1 MWGKLLSI
9 GLFFFIFTAT
19 LDSKAVTA
27 DEAFLSADV
36 IHTEIKN
43 PQIFNANTCAGYI
56 QSKADVIRSMP
67 LGHYLP
73 KESSDK
79 LKFKDIAQLT
89 VNKIFDIRLILKEKL
104 TEFYKAQTLTSDC
117 IVAIRQGMRVA
128 RTAEEM
134 ILTYQLRNNMLPAI
148 TNPKK
153 SNGTLLGD
161 YPQTIK
167 NPKFYNSDQEV
178 ELKSGDILL
187 MRGIAVVSAL
197 IARVG
202 DEDAMFSH
210 IGVFYIHP
218 ETQKK
223 YIIES
228 LIETGF
234 KVTPYEEWMEI
245 VESRVAVYRFPVES
259 VAEDA
264 AQKLYDYFVD
274 YKSKHNGKTIPYDF
288 EMDLNNYNKMFC
300 SEVARLG
307 YELATD
313 GNYKLPTFITSAKKL
328 EKSGYLK
335 QLGIKNSYLF
345 SPNDMEIEPDFELI
359 AEFRRID
366 RLMALR
372 ASDIAMQSIF
382 DWMYEQSYKLKVSA
396 LSVLKNKFG
405 KLIDN
410 IGLKDYGIPKG
421 MPAKTIETM
430 ALTRMLQKDVLIA
443 HLDKFEKEYADQN
456 GEVPSH
462 QDLMK
467 ELNEFRKR
475 DCLNYKNRK
484 TLKAEVLFHHYFSPD
499 NLICD

>member
-9 GLFFFIFTAT
+9 GVFFFLSFLTMDLRAIA
-19 LDSKAVTA
+19 S
-27 DEAFLSADV
+27 DELLESTGL
-36 IHTEIKN
+36 IHSEIQN
-43 PQIFNANTCAGYI
+43 PQIFNANTCASYI
-56 QSKADVIRSMP
+56 QTKGDLVRSMP
-67 LGHYLP
+67 FEYYFP
-73 KESSDK
+73 KDAAKKDNFKGYAKSVVES
-79 LKFKDIAQLT
+79 L
-89 VNKIFDIRLILKEKL
+89 FDIRLILKEKL
-104 TEFYKAQTLTSDC
+104 TEFYKAQTLTPDC
-117 IVAIRQGMRVA
+117 VAAIRQGVRVA

-134 ILTYQLRNNMLPAI
+134 ILAYQLRNNMLDPI
-148 TNPKK
+148 TTPKK

-167 NPKFYNSDQEV
+167 NPKFYNSNQEV

-245 VESRVAVYRFPVES
+245 VESRVAVYRFPAET
-259 VAEDA
+259 VAKAA
-264 AQKLYDYFVD
+264 AQKLYDYFQN
-274 YKSKHNGKTIPYDF
+274 YKSKHNGNTIPYDF
-288 EMDLNNYNKMFC
+288 EMNLNSYDKMFC

-313 GNYKLPTFITSAKKL
+313 GKYKLPTFLTRATKV

-335 QLGIKNSYLF
+335 QLGIKSTYLF
-345 SPNDMEIEPDFELI
+345 SPNDMEIEPSFELV

-372 ASDIAMQSIF
+372 TSDVAMQTIF
-382 DWMYEQSYKLKVSA
+382 DWMHDYSYKLKVSFFG
-396 LSVLKNKFG
+396 VLKNKFG
-405 KLIDN
+405 KIIDN
-410 IGLKDYGIPKG
+410 VGLKDYGIPKG

-430 ALTRMLQKDVLIA
+430 ALTRILQKDVLIA
-443 HLDKFEKEYADQN
+443 HLDKFEKEYTAQN

-462 QDLMK
+462 QDLMR
-467 ELNEFRKR
+467 ELNDLRKK

-484 TLKAEVLFHHYFSPD
+484 TVKAEVLFHHYFGPD
-499 NLICD
+499 NLTCD

>member
-1 MWGKLLSI
+1 MWGKLFSI
-9 GLFFFIFTAT
+9 GLFFSLT
-19 LDSKAVTA
+19 LLVIDVRALTSNELLTSTDS
-27 DEAFLSADV
+27 
-36 IHTEIKN
+36 IHKEIQN
-43 PQIFNANTCAGYI
+43 PQVFNAKTCADYI
-56 QSKADVIRSMP
+56 QNRGDRIRSMP
-67 LGHYLP
+67 FDYYFP
-73 KESSDK
+73 QDNKSN
-79 LKFKDIAQLT
+79 FKNYAQA
-89 VNKIFDIRLILKEKL
+89 VVEKVFDIRLILKNKL
-104 TEFYKAQTLTSDC
+104 TEFYNAKTLTLEC
-117 IVAIRQGMRVA
+117 TAAIRQGMRVA

-134 ILTYQLRNNMLPAI
+134 VLAYQLRNDMLPPI
-148 TNPKK
+148 VTSKK

-167 NPKFYNSDQEV
+167 NPKFYNSNQEV

-218 ETQKK
+218 ETKKK

-234 KVTPYEEWMEI
+234 KITPYEEWMEI
-245 VESRVAVYRFPVES
+245 VESRVALYRHPMES
-259 VAEDA
+259 VATDA
-264 AQKLYDYFVD
+264 AQKLYDYFEN
-274 YKSKHNGKTIPYDF
+274 YKVKNGGRTIPYDF
-288 EMDLNNYNKMFC
+288 EMNLNNYNKMFC

-307 YELATD
+307 YELATN
-313 GNYKLPTFITSAKKL
+313 GAYKLPTFITSAKKI

-335 QLGIKNSYLF
+335 QLGVKGTQLF
-345 SPNDMEIEPDFELI
+345 SPNDMEIEPGFELV

-372 ASDIAMQSIF
+372 TYDIAMQAIF
-382 DWMYEQSYKLKVSA
+382 DWMYEYNYKLKVSA
-396 LSVLKNKFG
+396 LGILKNKFG
-405 KLIDN
+405 KMIDN

-443 HLDKFEKEYADQN
+443 HLDKFEKEYAAQN

-467 ELNEFRKR
+467 ELNEFRKK

-484 TLKAEVLFHHYFSPD
+484 TVKAEVLFHHYFSPD
-499 NLICD
+499 NLTCD